1 MKWKNKRVQILTGG
15 SLSGNLVRVAI
26 AVNKNAEVL
35 REAVQ
40 KIEELSEEIEQL
52 KAGGENENYNKEE
65 S

>member
-1 MKWKNKRVQILTGG
+1 MKWKNKGVQILTGG

-40 KIEELSEEIEQL
+40 KIEELSAEIDRL
-52 KAGGENENYNKEE
+52 KETLSNEL
-65 S
+65 

>member
-15 SLSGNLVRVAI
+15 SLSGTLVRVAI

-52 KAGGENENYNKEE
+52 KAGGREWL
-65 S
+65 

>member
-35 REAVQ
+35 KEAVR

-52 KAGGENENYNKEE
+52 KVGRENE
-65 S
+65 